1 MNHYGPTEGTVGS
14 AHYVVGAD
22 QGVGV
27 GSVPIGRSFA
37 TTRTFVLDRFLEP
50 VAPGVVGEL
59 YVAGVQLARGY
70 LGRAGLTGERFV
82 ACPYGGPGERMY
94 RTGDLVRWTADG
106 QLVFVG
112 RADDQVKLRGYRI
125 EPGEV
130 EAVLAAHPAV
140 DRAVVLVREDVPGD
154 KRLVAYVA
162 AGREGDQDDGLTAE
176 LRASVGQRLP
186 EYMVPSTVVVLD
198 GMPLTA
204 NGKVD
209 RAALPAP
216 EFSSDVN
223 GRGPATV
230 LEEIVCGVFAEVL
243 RLERVGA
250 EDNFFEL
257 GGHSL
262 LAVTLASRLRDRG
275 FGVSVRALFEAPTP
289 ASLAAAASAGGGG
302 VVEAPPNG
310 IPEGAEVITPDMLP
324 LVELTPGQIDLV
336 CASVE
341 GGAANVADVY
351 PLAPVQEGFFF
362 HHLLAG
368 PGGTDVYFEGIVL
381 GFDSRE
387 RLDGFLAALQR
398 MVGRH
403 DIYRTGVVWEGLPEP
418 VQVVWRRAV
427 VPVTE
432 VTLSRDGD
440 PVAELR
446 AIAGRWIDL
455 RDAPLVRVHVAAE
468 PTSGSGDRWMGLV
481 QVHHLLQ
488 DHTALEAVLREV
500 AAFMEGRDDELSVPL
515 PFRDF
520 VAQARLGVSREEHEE
535 YFTELL
541 GDVTESTLP
550 FGLSDARGD
559 GSDLEQA
566 RLSVDAGLVVR
577 VREQARQLGVSPA
590 TLFHVAYAR
599 VLASLAGRT
608 DVVFGTVL
616 LGRMNAGRGADRN
629 LGPFMNTLPV
639 RADVADGDVVGAVR
653 AMQAQ
658 LAGLLVHEH
667 APLALAQ
674 KASSVP
680 SRAPLFTSIF
690 NYRNSQRW
698 GALPNNGD
706 RVGLAGVSVV
716 HRRGGTNYPLTVAVD
731 DMGSGFGLTVDALEP
746 GDPELVCGL
755 MHTAV
760 ESLVEALE
768 NAPGTELQR
777 LEVLSEGERER
788 VLVGWNES
796 GAVGAS
802 SVVGTSGVVETSGV
816 MEASGVV
823 PELFAERV
831 ARDPGA
837 VAVVDGRVELS
848 YGELDERAVRLAS
861 ALRERGV
868 GLESVVGVMLERSV
882 DVVVALLAVWKAGG
896 AYLPIDPEYP
906 ADRVAMM
913 LEDAGPVCVVTSDGL
928 VGRLPEGLGVVVD
941 EAVAAGE
948 LMEPVR
954 VGSGHA
960 AYVIYTSGS
969 TGRPKGVVV
978 SHGALAGYVAWCVE
992 AYPGV
997 RESSLLHASVSFD
1010 AGVTGLFGG
1019 LVSGGCV
1026 FVSALDEGLP
1036 AVLGERRLGFL
1047 KVTPSHLPVLEAL
1060 PEACVPTDRLMVGGE
1075 TLSWG
1080 LVERWR
1086 EAHPGL
1092 AVVNHYGP
1100 TEATVGCAH
1109 YEIGAGESDAGG
1121 GSVPIGRSF
1130 ATTMT
1135 FVLDGWMRPVA
1146 PGVVGELYVAGVQL
1160 ARGYLGRPGLTA
1172 ERFVACPYG
1181 GPGERMY
1188 RTGDLVRWT
1197 TDGQLVFVGR
1207 ADDQVKVHGYR
1218 IEPGEIETVLAAH
1231 PGVDQV
1237 VVIAREDTSGDKRLT
1252 AYVVAEDGG
1261 GVGAGL
1267 AAELRAYTARRL
1279 PEYMVPSAVVVLD
1292 ELPLMVNGKLDRAA
1306 LPAPDYGIAGG
1317 RGRGPASVVEEV
1329 VCAVFAE
1336 VLGLEQIGVDD
1347 NFFELGGHSLLA
1359 VSLVSRLREWGLGV
1373 SVRAL
1378 FETPTP
1384 AGLVEAGNGPVVEVP
1399 PNGIPDGAEAI
1410 TPEMLPL
1417 VELTAAQVELV
1428 CASVDGGAGNVADVY
1443 PLAPLQ
1449 EGIFFHHLLADPGE
1463 ADPYLRSLAMG
1474 FDGRER
1480 LDGFLA
1486 ALQQVVDRHD
1496 IYRTGVMWEGLPEP
1510 VQVVRRRAVVP
1521 VTEATLTDGGNPAA
1535 ELIAIAGRWMDVRR
1549 APLLRVYV
1557 AAEPGSERWVALV
1570 QVHHLLQDHTASEVV
1585 LSEVAALMTGRGD
1598 TLPVPLPFRDYVA
1611 QARLGVSRAEHEEY
1625 FAQLLRDVTE
1635 PTLPFGLADARGDG
1649 TGAQQARVMVDD
1661 SLAERV
1667 RERAR
1672 GLGVSPATLFHVAW
1686 ARVLAVLAGR
1696 SDVVFGTVLLGRM
1709 NAGVGAE
1716 RIPGP
1721 FMNTLPVR
1729 MDVADTDV
1737 VGAVRAMQAQLAG
1750 LLVHEH
1756 APLALA
1762 QAASDV
1768 PTSVPL
1774 FTALFNYR
1782 HSNRVRSDAPQS
1794 GDTRPGGVAGMRV
1807 LLGEDRTNY
1816 PLAVSVDDLG
1826 VGFGLTTGVV
1836 APGDPELV
1844 CDLMQTAVESLV
1856 TALEEAPRTPLRAV
1870 EVLAP
1875 TGRDRAL
1882 VEWNDTDRVV
1892 PEETVV
1898 GLFERQ
1904 VARDPGAVAVEQG
1917 GVGVSYGE
1925 LNARANRLAQVLVGE
1940 GVGAEC
1946 VVAVSMERSV
1956 DLVVALLAVWKAG
1969 GAYVPVDP

>member
-1 MNHYGPTEGTVGS
+1 M
-14 AHYVVGAD
+14 
-22 QGVGV
+22 
-27 GSVPIGRSFA
+27 
-37 TTRTFVLDRFLEP
+37 
-50 VAPGVVGEL
+50 
-59 YVAGVQLARGY
+59 
-70 LGRAGLTGERFV
+70 
-82 ACPYGGPGERMY
+82 
-94 RTGDLVRWTADG
+94 
-106 QLVFVG
+106 
-112 RADDQVKLRGYRI
+112 
-125 EPGEV
+125 
-130 EAVLAAHPAV
+130 
-140 DRAVVLVREDVPGD
+140 
-154 KRLVAYVA
+154 
-162 AGREGDQDDGLTAE
+162 
-176 LRASVGQRLP
+176 
-186 EYMVPSTVVVLD
+186 
-198 GMPLTA
+198 
-204 NGKVD
+204 
-209 RAALPAP
+209 
-216 EFSSDVN
+216 
-223 GRGPATV
+223 
-230 LEEIVCGVFAEVL
+230 
-243 RLERVGA
+243 
-250 EDNFFEL
+250 
-257 GGHSL
+257 
-262 LAVTLASRLRDRG
+262 
-275 FGVSVRALFEAPTP
+275 
-289 ASLAAAASAGGGG
+289 
-302 VVEAPPNG
+302 
-310 IPEGAEVITPDMLP
+310 
-324 LVELTPGQIDLV
+324 
-336 CASVE
+336 
-341 GGAANVADVY
+341 
-351 PLAPVQEGFFF
+351 
-362 HHLLAG
+362 
-368 PGGTDVYFEGIVL
+368 
-381 GFDSRE
+381 
-387 RLDGFLAALQR
+387 
-398 MVGRH
+398 
-403 DIYRTGVVWEGLPEP
+403 
-418 VQVVWRRAV
+418 
-427 VPVTE
+427 
-432 VTLSRDGD
+432 
-440 PVAELR
+440 
-446 AIAGRWIDL
+446 
-455 RDAPLVRVHVAAE
+455 
-468 PTSGSGDRWMGLV
+468 
-481 QVHHLLQ
+481 
-488 DHTALEAVLREV
+488 
-500 AAFMEGRDDELSVPL
+500 
-515 PFRDF
+515 
-520 VAQARLGVSREEHEE
+520 
-535 YFTELL
+535 
-541 GDVTESTLP
+541 
-550 FGLSDARGD
+550 
-559 GSDLEQA
+559 
-566 RLSVDAGLVVR
+566 
-577 VREQARQLGVSPA
+577 
-590 TLFHVAYAR
+590 
-599 VLASLAGRT
+599 
-608 DVVFGTVL
+608 
-616 LGRMNAGRGADRN
+616 
-629 LGPFMNTLPV
+629 
-639 RADVADGDVVGAVR
+639 
-653 AMQAQ
+653 
-658 LAGLLVHEH
+658 
-667 APLALAQ
+667 
-674 KASSVP
+674 
-680 SRAPLFTSIF
+680 
-690 NYRNSQRW
+690 
-698 GALPNNGD
+698 
-706 RVGLAGVSVV
+706 
-716 HRRGGTNYPLTVAVD
+716 
-731 DMGSGFGLTVDALEP
+731 
-746 GDPELVCGL
+746 
-755 MHTAV
+755 
-760 ESLVEALE
+760 
-768 NAPGTELQR
+768 
-777 LEVLSEGERER
+777 
-788 VLVGWNES
+788 
-796 GAVGAS
+796 
-802 SVVGTSGVVETSGV
+802 
-816 MEASGVV
+816 
-823 PELFAERV
+823 
-831 ARDPGA
+831 
-837 VAVVDGRVELS
+837 ELS
-848 YGELDERAVRLAS
+848 YGELDERASRLAGV
-861 ALRERGV
+861 LRGRGV

-882 DVVVALLAVWKAGG
+882 DVVVALLAVWKVGG

-913 LEDAGPVCVVTSDGL
+913 LEDASPVCVVTSDGL
-928 VGRLPEGLGVVVD
+928 IGRLPEGLGVVVD

-948 LMEPVR
+948 LVEPVR
-954 VGSGHA
+954 VESGHA

-978 SHGALAGYVAWCVE
+978 SHGALANYVAWCVR

-1026 FVSALDEGLP
+1026 FVSGLDEGLP
-1036 AVLGERRLGFL
+1036 AVLGGRRMGFL
-1047 KVTPSHLPVLEAL
+1047 KVTPSHLPLLEAL
-1060 PEACVPTDRLMVGGE
+1060 PEECVPTDQLMVGGE
-1075 TLSWG
+1075 ALSWG

-1109 YEIGAGESDAGG
+1109 YEIGAGEGDGG
-1121 GSVPIGRSF
+1121 VGSVPIGRSF
-1130 ATTMT
+1130 ATTTT
-1135 FVLDGWMRPVA
+1135 FVLDGRLRPVA

-1197 TDGQLVFVGR
+1197 VDGQLVFVGR

-1231 PGVDQV
+1231 PDVDQV

-1252 AYVVAEDGG
+1252 AYVVADDGG

-1267 AAELRAYTARRL
+1267 AAELRAYMGQRL
-1279 PEYMVPSAVVVLD
+1279 PEYMVPSAVLMLD

-1317 RGRGPASVVEEV
+1317 KGRGPASVVEEV

-1336 VLGLEQIGVDD
+1336 VLGLEQIGVED

-1359 VSLVSRLREWGLGV
+1359 VSLVSRLREWGLGI

-1399 PNGIPDGAEAI
+1399 PNGIPDGAEVI

-1428 CASVDGGAGNVADVY
+1428 CAAVDGGAGNVADVY

-1585 LSEVAALMTGRGD
+1585 LGEVAALMTGRGD
-1598 TLPVPLPFRDYVA
+1598 TLPVPLPFRDFVA

-1625 FAQLLRDVTE
+1625 FGQLLRDVTE

-1729 MDVADTDV
+1729 VDVADTDV

-1782 HSNRVRSDAPQS
+1782 HSDRVRSDAAQP
-1794 GDTRPGGVAGMRV
+1794 GETRPGGVAGMRV

-1826 VGFGLTTGVV
+1826 IGFGLTAGVV

-1844 CDLMQTAVESLV
+1844 CELMQMAVEGLV
-1856 TALEEAPRTPLRAV
+1856 TSLEEAPRTPLRAV

-1875 TGRDRAL
+1875 SGRERVLA
-1882 VEWNDTDRVV
+1882 EWNDTDRVV

-1898 GLFERQ
+1898 DLFERQ
-1904 VARDPGAVAVEQG
+1904 VARDPGAVAVVCGEESLTYVELDERASRLAG
-1917 GVGVSYGE
+1917 VLRGRGVGLESV
-1925 LNARANRLAQVLVGE
+1925 VG
-1940 GVGAEC
+1940 V
-1946 VVAVSMERSV
+1946 MLERSV
-1956 DLVVALLAVWKAG
+1956 DLVVALLGVWKAG
-1969 GAYVPVDP
+1969 GAYLPLDPSYPAERVELMVGDAGP